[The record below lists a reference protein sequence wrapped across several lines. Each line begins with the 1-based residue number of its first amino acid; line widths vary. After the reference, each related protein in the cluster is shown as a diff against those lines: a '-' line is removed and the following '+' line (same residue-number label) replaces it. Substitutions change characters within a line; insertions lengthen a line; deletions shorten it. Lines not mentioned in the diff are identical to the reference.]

1 MQSIDAVASR
11 WVSHFSLHYLK
22 LFLISNMHTNKL
34 PLSGK
39 PTTHKIMHKH
49 THTHISVKV

>member
-1 MQSIDAVASR
+1 
-11 WVSHFSLHYLK
+11 
-22 LFLISNMHTNKL
+22 MHTNKL

-49 THTHISVKV
+49 THTHTH